1 MLTAARAG
9 RPSGGGTEQVR
20 EFLMLL
26 KLSSDYLSSEAP
38 QRIMTTDMISF
49 RT

>member
-26 KLSSDYLSSEAP
+26 KLSSEL
-38 QRIMTTDMISF
+38 
-49 RT
+49 RTICQVKHPRGS